1 MGTTAICAL
10 RVDWREIGGDEGTRT
25 PGLRDANAA
34 LFQLS
39 YIPTGAV
46 APGRRPGAE
55 CTSIPRRAAPKAPV
69 SPHRTDPRGHGSTRQ
84 SGPMP
89 LGLGNG
95 LIAALCWGSTDVMAS
110 IAGRRLGSLHV
121 VMVAQLASVAVAILL
136 AINFGVGFPSDPF
149 AFFLAALF
157 GAIAAGA
164 YVSFFTALR
173 IGPLSVVSP
182 VVAAYGGLTVVLSV
196 LLRGETLTPLQAIG
210 AALATLGVILT
221 GLVFDG
227 GWRGTRLVGRG
238 VLFSLLAMFLFTAL
252 TAGLAT
258 PIHAAGWLPV
268 LLTSRVANAATILVV
283 LVIVTMIRPRGSD
296 MLIAGSGPP
305 SVRAIATGVAAGLL
319 DIVGFVAFAIGLEIA
334 PTWIVGLASSF
345 GPAVAVIVAV
355 ALWGERLRPSQ
366 WVGLAGIAAGL
377 VAVALP

>member
-1 MGTTAICAL
+1 
-10 RVDWREIGGDEGTRT
+10 
-25 PGLRDANAA
+25 
-34 LFQLS
+34 
-39 YIPTGAV
+39 
-46 APGRRPGAE
+46 
-55 CTSIPRRAAPKAPV
+55 
-69 SPHRTDPRGHGSTRQ
+69 
-84 SGPMP
+84 
-89 LGLGNG
+89 
-95 LIAALCWGSTDVMAS
+95 MAS

-121 VMVAQLASVAVAILL
+121 VMVAQVASVAIAILL
-136 AINFGVGFPSDPF
+136 ALVYGVGLPSDPLMLL
-149 AFFLAALF
+149 LAALF

-164 YVSFFTALR
+164 YVAFFTALR

-196 LLRGETLTPLQAIG
+196 LLRGETVTAVQGIG

-221 GLVFDG
+221 GVVFDG
-227 GWRGTRLVGRG
+227 GWRGTRFVGRG
-238 VLFSLLAMFLFTAL
+238 VVLSLIAMLLFTAL

-268 LLTSRVANAATILVV
+268 LLASRLANGGTILAV
-283 LVIVTMIRPRGSD
+283 LVVVRVVRPRGSEI
-296 MLIAGSGPP
+296 LITNSGPL
-305 SVRAIATGVAAGLL
+305 SIRAIAAGAAAGLL

-366 WVGLAGIAAGL
+366 WAGLAGIAAGL

>member
-1 MGTTAICAL
+1 
-10 RVDWREIGGDEGTRT
+10 
-25 PGLRDANAA
+25 
-34 LFQLS
+34 
-39 YIPTGAV
+39 
-46 APGRRPGAE
+46 
-55 CTSIPRRAAPKAPV
+55 
-69 SPHRTDPRGHGSTRQ
+69 
-84 SGPMP
+84 MP
-89 LGLGNG
+89 LGLGHG

-110 IAGRRLGSLHV
+110 FAGRRLGSLHV
-121 VMVAQLASVAVAILL
+121 VMVAQLTSALVAVLL
-136 AINFGVGFPSDPF
+136 AASQGVGLPSDPF
-149 AFFLAALF
+149 ALFLAALF

-196 LLRGETLTPLQAIG
+196 LLRGETLTVLQGLG
-210 AALATLGVILT
+210 AALATLGVVMT
-221 GLVFDG
+221 GIVFDG
-227 GWRGTRLVGRG
+227 GWRGTRIVGRG
-238 VLFSLLAMFLFTAL
+238 VVFSLLAMLLFSAL

-258 PIHAAGWLPV
+258 PIHLAGWLPV
-268 LLTSRVANAATILVV
+268 LLASRLANAGTILTILVV
-283 LVIVTMIRPRGSD
+283 VTVIRPRGSEI
-296 MLIAGSGPP
+296 LVEPTGSW
-305 SVRAIATGVAAGLL
+305 SARAIAAAGAAGLL

-366 WVGLAGIAAGL
+366 WIGLAGIAAGL

>member
-1 MGTTAICAL
+1 
-10 RVDWREIGGDEGTRT
+10 
-25 PGLRDANAA
+25 
-34 LFQLS
+34 
-39 YIPTGAV
+39 
-46 APGRRPGAE
+46 
-55 CTSIPRRAAPKAPV
+55 
-69 SPHRTDPRGHGSTRQ
+69 
-84 SGPMP
+84 MP

-110 IAGRRLGSLHV
+110 ISGRRLGSLHV

-136 AINFGVGFPSDPF
+136 AISYGVGFPSDPF
-149 AFFLAALF
+149 ALFLAALF

-196 LLRGETLTPLQAIG
+196 LLRGETLTPLQAVG

-283 LVIVTMIRPRGSD
+283 LVIVTLIRPRGSD
-296 MLIAGSGPP
+296 MLITGSGPP
-305 SVRAIATGVAAGLL
+305 SMRAIAAGAAAGLL

-355 ALWGERLRPSQ
+355 ALWGERLRLSQ